1 MTDVVVVPAL
11 ARLVAVLAPVALGA
25 ELLTSGPRVPR
36 PALAPSV
43 HWVAGGVVVAVAL
56 VGAVWAECAARA
68 GLTAVRAAPPAR
80 AATLSVHVIALGPVL
95 AGATGE
101 ENRAI
106 KIYITY
112 VY

>member
-56 VGAVWAECAARA
+56 VGAVGTKGAPWTWLAAV
-68 GLTAVRAAPPAR
+68 GAPPAPG
-80 AATLSVHVIALGPVL
+80 AAALAVHVVALGAVL
-95 AGATGE
+95 AGASG
-101 ENRAI
+101 N
-106 KIYITY
+106 KN
-112 VY
+112 